1 MSETITADH
10 LNATHLGRRITINS
24 LSGTVVS
31 GKLKKICADYA
42 IMPSFTSY
50 FPYKADKPLE
60 YRNDVHIILHLST
73 QVNDD
78 IKPTVREDT
87 ELQIEVEYFVNVFG
101 KKVRLE

>member
-60 YRNDVHIILHLST
+60 YRKDITSSCTCLTKST
-73 QVNDD
+73 TISKQPYARTRNY
-78 IKPTVREDT
+78 R
-87 ELQIEVEYFVNVFG
+87 
-101 KKVRLE
+101 